1 MNVISTLVS
10 RALAAALLMVAGP
23 TLAES
28 DNTAFSIYLGKT
40 SGAAPLAEPARID
53 FTEALRASLASE
65 AAGLETELSL
75 PQGTLERIY
84 AAADHSL
91 LWHQGDALSPDAA
104 ALLAVIDS
112 ATLHGLTPQDYRLD
126 ALSDY
131 QDQSVPLYDLALTAM
146 LARYAHVLDQG
157 AYPRRNR
164 ISPARLVIEQGG
176 LEAEDPATWLQSRA
190 PNTLAY
196 SRLQDA
202 LLEAR
207 AAQAE
212 AEVEYPPEM
221 PDGALLRPGSQDPQV
236 TILREILEH
245 YGYLSPP
252 EAVEGSAEL
261 TADDPAAITPE
272 PADRLAEPNIE
283 PTAEPASEA
292 ALPLDLF
299 DETLAAALREFQRDK
314 GLSVDAVVG
323 RQTRRALNAR
333 AADLI
338 PLIQVNL
345 ERLRWEAPI
354 DGDRWV
360 RVNIPAYQLT
370 AYENGEAM
378 VEMAVVVGRPSR
390 PTPLMSDYIIDL
402 KFAPDWTMPSSI
414 AVADYAPILN
424 RDPGYAARSGIQ
436 VTYNGQNVAPHS
448 VDWSNAALV
457 QQLTLR
463 KPSSG
468 SGPLGGVRFSMG
480 NSLAIYL
487 HDTNRRGLFN
497 EVSRAFSSGCVRVS
511 DAEGLAA
518 FIAGDAMSED
528 EIGRRMN
535 SSRTSWHQIPEPIR
549 VYLSYMTVWVDEAGE
564 LQVTASDPYGLDASL
579 LEHFSQDEA

>member
-1 MNVISTLVS
+1 MNAFFTLVS
-10 RALAAALLMVAGP
+10 RALIAALLMVGGP

-40 SGAAPLAEPARID
+40 SGAAPLAEPEKID

-91 LWHQGDALSPDAA
+91 LWHQGEALSPDAA

-126 ALSDY
+126 ALGAY

-176 LEAEDPATWLQSRA
+176 LEAEDPAAWLQSRA

-212 AEVEYPPEM
+212 VEVEHPPEI

-236 TILREILEH
+236 AILREILEH
-245 YGYLSPP
+245 YGYLSPL
-252 EAVEGSAEL
+252 EAVERSADALAEL
-261 TADDPAAITPE
+261 
-272 PADRLAEPNIE
+272 NIE

-292 ALPLDLF
+292 APPLDLF
-299 DETLAAALREFQRDK
+299 DERLATALREFQRDK
-314 GLSVDAVVG
+314 GLNDDAVVG

-354 DGDRWV
+354 DGDKWV

-390 PTPLMSDYIIDL
+390 PTPLMSDHIIDL

-414 AVADYAPILN
+414 AVADYAPILHG
-424 RDPGYAARSGIQ
+424 DPDYAARSGIQ

-463 KPSSG
+463 KPSG
-468 SGPLGGVRFSMG
+468 GNGPLGGVRFSMG

-487 HDTNRRGLFN
+487 HDTNRRGLFD
-497 EVSRAFSSGCVRVS
+497 EISRAFSSGCVRVS
-511 DAEGLAA
+511 DAQGLAA
-518 FIAGDAMSED
+518 FIAGDAMGED
-528 EIGRRMN
+528 EIGQRMN
-535 SSRTSWHQIPEPIR
+535 SSHTSWYQIPEPIR